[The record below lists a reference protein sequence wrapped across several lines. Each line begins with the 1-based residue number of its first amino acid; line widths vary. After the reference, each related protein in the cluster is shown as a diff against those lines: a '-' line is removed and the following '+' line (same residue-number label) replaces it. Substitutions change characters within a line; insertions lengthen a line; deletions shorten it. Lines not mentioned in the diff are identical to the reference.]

1 MRALLRGRV
10 SKSLMVMLLAMLMV
24 VPSTISSIGGANA
37 SAATNHS
44 KSKVTVATGSI
55 VCQKVTGTI
64 TLSPPDRKGGTK
76 PETMVWTIHASACTT
91 STSNASH
98 VKSGGLTAVVHEA
111 TNACGALVGSQ
122 AVHATFTWSPKS
134 VHSTAGTFSG
144 FTFLQ
149 NKAGEEGFTL
159 PNTRGTASVTGSFAG
174 KNHGSLSR
182 VTVYTNLTIAR
193 FRTVCESKAGLTGY
207 KFISGTAKF
216 S

>member
-1 MRALLRGRV
+1 MSGRV
-10 SKSLMVMLLAMLMV
+10 SKSLMVMVLAMLVV

-37 SAATNHS
+37 SAATKHS
-44 KSKVTVATGSI
+44 KPKVTVATGSI
-55 VCQKVTGTI
+55 VCHKVTGTI
-64 TLSPPDRKGGTK
+64 TLSPPDRRGGTK
-76 PETMVWTIHASACTT
+76 PEKMVWTVHASACTT
-91 STSNASH
+91 SKSNTSH
-98 VKSGGLTAVVHEA
+98 VKSGGVTAVVHEA
-111 TNACGALVGSQ
+111 TNACGGLVGSQ
-122 AVHATFTWSPKS
+122 ALHATFTWSPTS
-134 VHSTAGTFSG
+134 IHSTAGTFSG

-193 FRTVCESKAGLTGY
+193 FRAACESKTGLTDY
-207 KFISGTAKF
+207 KIISGTAKF